1 MKRKTAYGIF
11 IAAFF
16 ILCLIPSAGMLLF
29 GESEAAA
36 NEILSPRPVI
46 FQEDG
51 SFNQNFT
58 DDLTSYIADRFAFRQ
73 EFITA
78 YAKIQ
83 AVLFQES
90 SSEDVV
96 LGKDGW
102 LFYQDTVDDYLH
114 HDTLSD
120 RQIQGIARTLSL
132 MQQYAEERGVRF
144 VFTVAPNK
152 NSLYPEYMP
161 DVGDVFSG
169 EKNLDMLEDLLDD
182 YGIRYADLR
191 ETFEDQPVL
200 YYREDSHWNSRGAAL
215 GLACITEQLDVE
227 AYPWFDE
234 PYRMEANHKGDLY
247 EMLYPA
253 GKELEEDTVFD
264 RKFEFSYRDSRTGET
279 MSADYYS
286 EDAPAPDS
294 IRIDTFRDGG
304 TGSLLMFRDSFGNS
318 LYPFMADTFENST
331 FSRLMP
337 YRMDWL
343 DAGAYDHV
351 VVEIVERNLK
361 NLAQQAPV
369 MAAPEVSLNNDVT
382 DGENISA
389 SAEISA
395 SRDLAGYCM
404 ISGVYDSAGVDED
417 TGVYICFEGES
428 TGADPENAGTG
439 GGSAVYEAFPVGS
452 GISEQQ
458 TDACFTAYIPE
469 EVLNGSEF
477 SVILSKNGTLCRVPC
492 EQVRK

>member
-83 AVLFQES
+83 AALFKES
-90 SSEDVV
+90 SSGDVV

-114 HDTLSD
+114 HNTLSG
-120 RQIQGIARTLSL
+120 RQIQGIARTLSM

-169 EKNLDMLEDLLDD
+169 EKNLDMLEDVLDD

-191 ETFEDQPVL
+191 EAFEDQPVL

-215 GLACITEQLDVE
+215 GLACITEQLDAE

-234 PYRMEANHKGDLY
+234 PYRMEENHKGDLY

-253 GKELEEDTVFD
+253 GKELEENAVFD
-264 RKFEFSYRDSRTGET
+264 RKFGFSYLDSRTGEA
-279 MSADYYS
+279 MNADYYS
-286 EDAPAPDS
+286 EDAPADDS
-294 IRIDTFRDGG
+294 IRIDTFREGAA
-304 TGSLLMFRDSFGNS
+304 GSLLMFRDSFGNA
-318 LYPFMADTFENST
+318 LYPFMADTFENAT

-343 DAGAYDHV
+343 DGGTYDNL

-361 NLAQQAPV
+361 NLALQAPV
-369 MAAPEVSLNNDVT
+369 MPAPIISLNGDVT
-382 DGENISA
+382 DGGDASA
-389 SAEISA
+389 SAEISV
-395 SRDLAGYCM
+395 SGDLAGYCM
-404 ISGVYDSAGVDED
+404 VSGIYDPAGIDED
-417 TGVYICFEGES
+417 TGIYISFEGNGS
-428 TGADPENAGTG
+428 GAA
-439 GGSAVYEAFPVGS
+439 AVYEAFPVGNGTS
-452 GISEQQ
+452 RQQ

-469 EVLNGSEF
+469 EVLNESEF
-477 SVILSKNGTLCRVPC
+477 SVILSKNGTLYSVPC
-492 EQVRK
+492 EQISK

>member
-83 AVLFQES
+83 AALFKES
-90 SSEDVV
+90 SSGDVV

-114 HDTLSD
+114 HNALSG
-120 RQIQGIARTLSL
+120 RQIQGIARTLSM

-169 EKNLDMLEDLLDD
+169 EKNLDMLEDVLDD

-191 ETFEDQPVL
+191 EAFEDQPVL
-200 YYREDSHWNSRGAAL
+200 YYRRIPTGTAGERLWGWPVLQSSWMRKLIRGS
-215 GLACITEQLDVE
+215 
-227 AYPWFDE
+227 
-234 PYRMEANHKGDLY
+234 M
-247 EMLYPA
+247 
-253 GKELEEDTVFD
+253 
-264 RKFEFSYRDSRTGET
+264 SRTGWRKT
-279 MSADYYS
+279 IRVTFTRC
-286 EDAPAPDS
+286 S
-294 IRIDTFRDGG
+294 ILPERNWKRMR
-304 TGSLLMFRDSFGNS
+304 SL
-318 LYPFMADTFENST
+318 TENSDFPIWT
-331 FSRLMP
+331 
-337 YRMDWL
+337 
-343 DAGAYDHV
+343 AGR
-351 VVEIVERNLK
+351 EKR
-361 NLAQQAPV
+361 
-369 MAAPEVSLNNDVT
+369 
-382 DGENISA
+382 
-389 SAEISA
+389 
-395 SRDLAGYCM
+395 
-404 ISGVYDSAGVDED
+404 
-417 TGVYICFEGES
+417 
-428 TGADPENAGTG
+428 
-439 GGSAVYEAFPVGS
+439 
-452 GISEQQ
+452 
-458 TDACFTAYIPE
+458 
-469 EVLNGSEF
+469 
-477 SVILSKNGTLCRVPC
+477 
-492 EQVRK
+492 